1 MLVKGSLVLQAHWLF
16 PVHFSPSDTG
26 LLNRVI
32 DFIGTDNI
40 QQVSKSPHIPQVFS
54 YRIKAK
60 LNLKM
65 NTQSVPLLKWQWIK
79 EKVFCALYTQ
89 QSIKIQ
95 HFSSVIPQT
104 SAKHTIINSQ
114 FHQLCFRVP
123 KTTTRV
129 HSHDE
134 NSFQTHHSTADIY
147 KQDKDLAQPPTAEL

>member
-40 QQVSKSPHIPQVFS
+40 QQVSNSSHIPQVFS

-65 NTQSVPLLKWQWIK
+65 KTQSVPLLKRQWIK
-79 EKVFCALYTQ
+79 EKVPQHQNPAFLLSDTPNQCKTQSSTHNFTNSALKYQKTQ
-89 QSIKIQ
+89 PEC
-95 HFSSVIPQT
+95 IPMMKT
-104 SAKHTIINSQ
+104 PS
-114 FHQLCFRVP
+114 
-123 KTTTRV
+123 KTTIPLLTFKNRIRIWPR
-129 HSHDE
+129 HLLQS
-134 NSFQTHHSTADIY
+134 
-147 KQDKDLAQPPTAEL
+147 L